1 MNSMRTYLSP
11 ARASRAGITTA
22 RRAQTVEA
30 AIQTEDSM
38 MAPRHERPVPRHSGG
53 RSLAGRIVLYL
64 VAPIF
69 LYYGLHQAG
78 LTDVQALLI
87 GAGAS
92 ALSTAFTAIRK
103 RRFDG
108 LAVAMTTLLL
118 LSSGVSLLSGSPRF
132 LLARDGGITAITGIW
147 FFASLLGKR
156 PLTFSFARPLLEGRK
171 LFDPTIRQ
179 WVAPTGPSWDTL
191 WERVPAFR
199 QLWRVTAAIWGT
211 CTLLDA
217 VIRVVMAYT
226 LPIDVVPG
234 LAGVLWPVT
243 FMLLQVITNL
253 YFLRAGFWPM
263 LRGEFDPASAA
274 PRAAA

>member
-1 MNSMRTYLSP
+1 
-11 ARASRAGITTA
+11 
-22 RRAQTVEA
+22 
-30 AIQTEDSM
+30 M
-38 MAPRHERPVPRHSGG
+38 MAPRHERPAPQRSGG
-53 RSLAGRIVLYL
+53 RSLTIRIVLYL
-64 VAPIF
+64 VAPIG
-69 LYYGLHQAG
+69 LYDGLHQAG

-87 GAGAS
+87 GSGAS
-92 ALSTAFTAIRK
+92 VLSAAFTSIWK
-103 RRFDG
+103 RRFGG
-108 LAVAMTTLLL
+108 LAVAMTVLLL

-132 LLARDGGITAITGIW
+132 LLAKDGGITAITGIW

-171 LFDPTIRQ
+171 LSDPTIRQ
-179 WVAPTGPSWDTL
+179 WAAPTGPSWDTL
-191 WERVPAFR
+191 WERIPEFR
-199 QLWRVTAAIWGT
+199 RLWRITTAIWGA

-226 LPIDVVPG
+226 LPIAVVPG

-243 FMLLQVITNL
+243 FILLQVITNI

-263 LRGEFDPASAA
+263 LRGEFDPASAV